1 MKRIIFLLC
10 ALLPTLPAQAALKVF
25 ACEPEWGSL
34 VKEVGG
40 GDVDVFTATTAL
52 QDVHHIQARP
62 SLIAQLRKAD
72 LLVCTGAGLEI
83 GWLPVLLERAGN
95 PGVQPGTPGNLAAA
109 DSVTLLNKPE
119 HVDRSAGDVHPEG
132 NPHFHLDPRNIPPVA
147 KAIAGRLAQL
157 DTGHAAAYA
166 QRLKDFDARWEAAIK
181 KWDAE
186 AAPLKGMPIVVHH
199 DGWVYLN
206 QWLGLRQVG
215 ELEPK
220 PGVPPTSA
228 HLSELLTQLKQTP
241 ARAVI
246 RSSYQ
251 DARASEWLAGKSK
264 VVAVKLPYSV
274 GADAQ
279 TGDLFGLFDEII
291 ADLKAV
297 P

>member
-1 MKRIIFLLC
+1 MKRIILLLC
-10 ALLPTLPAQAALKVF
+10 ALLGAVPVQAAVKVF

-34 VKEVGG
+34 VKEIGG
-40 GDVDVFTATTAL
+40 DDVDVFTATTAL
-52 QDVHHIQARP
+52 QDVHQIQARP
-62 SLIAQLRKAD
+62 SLIAQLRKAN

-83 GWLPVLLERAGN
+83 GWLPVLLGRAGN
-95 PGVQPGTPGNLAAA
+95 PAVQTGTPGNLATS
-109 DSVTLLNKPE
+109 DSVALLNKPD
-119 HVDRSAGDVHPEG
+119 HVDRAEGDVHPDG
-132 NPHFHLDPRNIPPVA
+132 NPHIHLDPRNLLPIA
-147 KAIAGRLAQL
+147 QAIADRLAQL
-157 DTGHAAAYA
+157 DAGHADAYA
-166 QRLKDFDARWEAAIK
+166 GRLKDFDARWNAALA
-181 KWDAE
+181 KWDSAAE
-186 AAPLKGMPIVVHH
+186 SLKGMPVVVHH

-206 QWLGLRQVG
+206 NWLGLRQVG

-241 ARAVI
+241 PRAVI

-251 DARASEWLAGKSK
+251 DPRASEWLAGKIN
-264 VVAVKLPYSV
+264 VAAVQLPYSV

-291 ADLKAV
+291 AKLKAV